1 MLIDL
6 LRTFSLSEDLDRT
19 GNEEDWALYFGQ
31 HRGRRTWNDLHA
43 VPLSIVIGEAGIG
56 KTSEFTMEVDRLAG
70 KGEAAFLLSLNQ
82 LTDTDSWQLVMT
94 GQQLAYDN
102 WVASSQVGYFFLDA
116 VDEARLRSHADFEK
130 ALAVVQRTLEPH
142 FHRVRIAISSR
153 VTDWSVPAVQT
164 AVDRRIASPL
174 SRSLRAQEAVIETDA
189 GGNATTVS
197 SSGAESRVV
206 EPLVVALDPLSLLE
220 ARRCAEAFDLQ
231 EPQQF
236 WTTVS
241 DGDYE
246 FMATRPLDLRWMVAL
261 WNKRRTL
268 GTYREL
274 MDANIE
280 NRLQEFN
287 ESYVA
292 TGDTLSVDQL
302 RTGAMELAA
311 AAEFGDCAYFILE
324 PGGLP
329 GMGELT
335 PQSVLS
341 ALGWGPQDVRRL
353 LATAIFDEASYG
365 RVKFHHRSIREYL
378 AAEWAARQLKTGVPL
393 LRLQAL
399 FVGQPFGAPVL
410 VPARKAALSWLA
422 ALDVAAREWVVRA
435 LPEVLLSDGD
445 PQAWDAP
452 SAEMAFVRCREASK
466 VGFRPGW
473 HQSPSVCMRIGRTL
487 PSGVV
492 AAALADKTVPGDFT
506 ALCYQVAA
514 HAKLADCTAVALA
527 DYRDATAPGWRRVL
541 ALRLLKQVGTG
552 THRQQVFVDLQ
563 AGLFS
568 TNELVAEALTVVDW
582 KGLAVPAL
590 AAIFSATH
598 SEPDYG
604 SGPMARL
611 VKDVLLPETDLASAS
626 LVLEAVMA
634 ALPPPIPG
642 KRFARFPE
650 SDRPERAWLL
660 EVLLDA
666 FERVL
671 ALLPPT
677 SNASSSVCMEA
688 AERVEAQ
695 RDSGFTD
702 SEELRRLHAAI
713 ASHTKLRWDIALAI
727 AHSEDIRASVSRLTW
742 GSNCLVSMGE
752 ADMSELTRLAN
763 DSSQPPAD
771 RDVWQA
777 VAIDVVFQQRSGHA
791 RARSL
796 RALGPFPAGAPRA
809 VMVDAQY
816 RRWRAGAK
824 ARRTW
829 ATEELRRKAETATK
843 LAGFKSRVTADL
855 VGIANGSH
863 GGWLQQLLGHSFNLS
878 GRNDYSHVDFE
889 ALSVNLSPEI
899 AAAFKAGLK
908 EFWRT
913 ITPPEPSS
921 FTEGRVPWTAL
932 LGLAGLRCSLAE
944 PGAIPALLAAEVTKA
959 AQLAVW
965 NLNGPPDWFGAL
977 VDAHRSLV
985 EAALAPWLVK
995 EAQATA
1001 PGNGVR
1007 GALDMV
1013 LRSRTTVRAGM
1024 LAPLVPLVVGSLVP
1038 RQASLHELIGAMRA
1052 DALLSSTAVCAL
1064 CQNKLLTPATGGAD
1078 MFWLRIWMEE
1088 DSVAA
1093 WAWFRGHIALMTTA
1107 ADVEVTA
1114 FAKSMGDLKWLAEPL
1129 PQEQADLLLEVVSL
1143 LRAHPSPV
1151 ASTAGDD
1158 DSLFFGPPSK
1168 RLCQAISQLFVHVR
1182 GAVGYRA
1189 LLGLIACT
1197 TDSEELQRL
1206 RGQALE
1212 HAALDASAGATR
1224 TVEALRSIASPFL
1237 TEPKSEA
1244 QLYLQVIARLEEI
1257 RKNLEEG
1264 PFSERDL
1271 FSCGMPEKFLQ
1282 RWLAAK
1288 FRETQNRRFSVH
1300 REEEVDDDKKTD
1312 IQLSC
1317 PAGNVCV
1324 EIKPVDA
1331 TRYSATSLTETLK
1344 TQIVGQYLKGT
1355 NSSRGILVLMQLDD
1369 KTWDIPGGGKR
1380 QSFSVLV
1387 KYLNEQA
1394 YAIRTSSPGVNE
1406 LAVFGIRCLV

>member
-1 MLIDL
+1 MLINL
-6 LRTFSLSEDLDRT
+6 LRTFSLLEDLDRS
-19 GNEEDWALYFGQ
+19 GYEEDWALYFGQ
-31 HRGRRTWNDLHA
+31 HRGRTTWSDLHA

-56 KTSEFTMEVDRLAG
+56 KTSEFAMEVDRLVD
-70 KGEAAFLLSLNQ
+70 KGEAAFLLPLNQ

-94 GQQLAYDN
+94 EKQPCYDN

-164 AVDRRIASPL
+164 AVDRRITSPL
-174 SRSLRAQEAVIETDA
+174 ARSLRAREAVIETDTEVD
-189 GGNATTVS
+189 ATTVS
-197 SSGAESRVV
+197 PADSEARVV

-220 ARRCAEAFDLQ
+220 ARRCAEAFGLQ

-274 MDANIE
+274 MDYNIE
-280 NRLQEFN
+280 NRLQEVN

-292 TGDTLSVDQL
+292 TGDALSVDQL

-311 AAEFGDCAYFILE
+311 AAEFGDCAYFVLE
-324 PGGLP
+324 PGALP
-329 GMGELT
+329 GMGELA

-341 ALGWGPQDVRRL
+341 AWGPQDVRRL

-399 FVGQPFGAPVL
+399 FVGEPYGAPVL

-422 ALDVAAREWVVRA
+422 ALDVTAREWVVRE

-445 PQAWDAP
+445 PQAWDAL
-452 SAEMAFVRCREASK
+452 SAEMAFVRCMEASK
-466 VGFRPGW
+466 IGFRPGW

-492 AAALADKTVPGDFT
+492 ATALADKTLPGDFT
-506 ALCYQVAA
+506 ALCYQVAS
-514 HAKLADCTAVALA
+514 HAMLADCTPVALA

-552 THRQQVFVDLQ
+552 THRQQVLVDLQ
-563 AGLFS
+563 AGFFS
-568 TNELVAEALTVVDW
+568 TNELLAEALTVVDW
-582 KGLAVPAL
+582 KGLSVPVL
-590 AAIFSATH
+590 AAIFLATH

-611 VKDVLLPETDLASAS
+611 VKDELLSETDLASAG

-634 ALPPPIPG
+634 ALPRPVPG

-650 SDRPERAWLL
+650 SVRPERAWLL
-660 EVLLDA
+660 DVLPDS

-677 SNASSSVCMEA
+677 STASSSVCMEA

-695 RDSGFTD
+695 RVSGFMD

-727 AHSEDIRASVSRLTW
+727 AHSEELRASVSRLTW
-742 GSNCLVSMGE
+742 GSNCLVTMSE
-752 ADMSELTRLAN
+752 ADLPELTRLAN
-763 DSSQPPAD
+763 DASQPPAD
-771 RDVWQA
+771 REVWQA
-777 VAIDVVFQQRSGHA
+777 VAIDVAFRQRSGRA
-791 RARSL
+791 RAQSL
-796 RALGPFPAGAPRA
+796 RTLGPFPAGAPRE
-809 VMVDAQY
+809 VLVDEQY

-824 ARRTW
+824 VRREW
-829 ATEELRRKAETATK
+829 ATEELRRKADTAAK
-843 LAGFKSRVTADL
+843 LAGFKAQVTADL

-863 GGWLQQLLGHSFNLS
+863 GGRLQQLLRHSFNLS
-878 GRNDYSHVDFE
+878 RRNDYSLVDFD

-908 EFWRT
+908 QFWRT
-913 ITPPEPSS
+913 ITPPDPSS

-944 PGAIPALLAAEVTKA
+944 PGVITALLAVEVTKA

-965 NLNGPPDWFGAL
+965 NLNGPPDWFEAL
-977 VDAHRSLV
+977 ADAHKGAV
-985 EAALAPWLVK
+985 ETALAPWLKK
-995 EAQATA
+995 EAQAAA

-1013 LRSRTTVRAGM
+1013 LRCRTKVRAGM
-1024 LAPLVPLVVGSLVP
+1024 LAPLVPLVIGSLVP
-1038 RQASLHELIGAMRA
+1038 RQAHLHELIGAMRE
-1052 DALLSSTAVCAL
+1052 DALLSSTAVCAM
-1064 CQNKLLTPATGGAD
+1064 CHSKLSTLTAGTAD

-1088 DSVAA
+1088 NSAAA
-1093 WAWFRGHIALMTTA
+1093 WTWFRGHIASMKTP

-1114 FAKSMGDLKWLAEPL
+1114 FAKAMGDLKWLVEPL
-1129 PQEQADLLLEVVSL
+1129 SQEQADLLLEVVRL

-1151 ASTAGDD
+1151 ASVAGDD

-1168 RLCQAISQLFVHVR
+1168 RLCQAIAQLFVNVR
-1182 GAVGYRA
+1182 GTVGQRA
-1189 LLGLIACT
+1189 LLGLIDCT
-1197 TDSEELQRL
+1197 TDPEELLRL
-1206 RGQALE
+1206 RGHAIE
-1212 HAALDASAGATR
+1212 HAALDASAGATC
-1224 TVEALRSIASPFL
+1224 TVEALRTIASPFL
-1237 TEPKSEA
+1237 TEPKTEA

-1271 FSCGMPEKFLQ
+1271 FSCGMQEKFLQ

-1324 EIKPVDA
+1324 EIKPVDT
-1331 TRYSATSLTETLK
+1331 TRYSATTLTETLR
-1344 TQIVGQYLKGT
+1344 TQIVGQYLKGA

-1369 KTWDIPGGGKR
+1369 KTWDIPGGAKR
-1380 QSFSVLV
+1380 QPFSELV
-1387 KYLNEQA
+1387 EHLEKQA
-1394 YAIRTSSPGVNE
+1394 HAIKTSSQGVNE

>member
-1 MLIDL
+1 
-6 LRTFSLSEDLDRT
+6 
-19 GNEEDWALYFGQ
+19 
-31 HRGRRTWNDLHA
+31 
-43 VPLSIVIGEAGIG
+43 
-56 KTSEFTMEVDRLAG
+56 MEVDRLADQ
-70 KGEAAFLLSLNQ
+70 GEAAFLLPLNQ
-82 LTDTDSWQLVMT
+82 LTDPDSWQLVMT
-94 GQQLAYDN
+94 GKQPSYDN

-116 VDEARLRSHADFEK
+116 VDESRLRSHADFER

-164 AVDRRIASPL
+164 AIDRRIASPL
-174 SRSLRAQEAVIETDA
+174 ARSLKVREAVIETDA
-189 GGNATTVS
+189 QVDATTVS
-197 SSGAESRVV
+197 PAGSGAKVV

-231 EPQQF
+231 EPQRF

-274 MDANIE
+274 MDSNIE

-287 ESYVA
+287 EGYVA

-311 AAEFGDCAYFILE
+311 AAEFGDCAYLVLE
-324 PGGLP
+324 PGALP
-329 GMGELT
+329 GIGELA

-341 ALGWGPQDVRRL
+341 VWGPQDVRRL

-410 VPARKAALSWLA
+410 VPARKAALSWLG
-422 ALDVAAREWVVRA
+422 ALDVTAREWVVRE

-445 PQAWDAP
+445 PQAWDAL

-492 AAALADKTVPGDFT
+492 AAALADKTLPGDFA
-506 ALCYQVAA
+506 ALCYQVASN
-514 HAKLADCTAVALA
+514 AKLADCTTVALA
-527 DYRDATAPGWRRVL
+527 DYRDATAPGWQRVL

-552 THRQQVFVDLQ
+552 THRQQVLFDLQ

-590 AAIFSATH
+590 AAILSKTH

-611 VKDVLLPETDLASAS
+611 VKDVLVPETDLASAS
-626 LVLEAVMA
+626 LILEAVMA
-634 ALPPPIPG
+634 ALPRPIPG

-660 EVLLDA
+660 DVLPDS

-677 SNASSSVCMEA
+677 STASSSVCMEA
-688 AERVEAQ
+688 AERVEAL

-702 SEELRRLHAAI
+702 SEEFRRLHAAI

-742 GSNCLVSMGE
+742 GSSCLVTMGE
-752 ADMSELTRLAN
+752 ADQCELTRLAN
-763 DSSQPPAD
+763 DASQPPVD
-771 RDVWQA
+771 RDIWRA
-777 VAIDVVFQQRSGHA
+777 VAVDVAFQQRSGRA
-791 RARSL
+791 RAHSL

-816 RRWRAGAK
+816 RRWRDGAK

-829 ATEELRRKAETATK
+829 ATEELRRKADTATK
-843 LAGFKSRVTADL
+843 LAGFKSKVTADL
-855 VGIANGSH
+855 VAIANGSH

-889 ALSVNLSPEI
+889 AFSVNLSPEI

-908 EFWRT
+908 QFWRT
-913 ITPPEPSS
+913 ITPPDPSS

-944 PGAIPALLAAEVTKA
+944 PEAIRALVATEVTKA

-965 NLNGPPDWFGAL
+965 NLNGSPDWFEAL
-977 VDAHRSLV
+977 ADAHRSAV
-985 EAALAPWLVK
+985 EAALAPWLAK
-995 EAQATA
+995 EAQAAT
-1001 PGNGVR
+1001 PGNRVR

-1013 LRSRTTVRAGM
+1013 LRCRTTVRAGM
-1024 LAPLVPLVVGSLVP
+1024 LAPLVPLMISGLVP
-1038 RQASLHELIGAMRA
+1038 QQASLHELIGAMRE

-1064 CQNKLLTPATGGAD
+1064 CQNKLLTPAAGGAD

-1093 WAWFRGHIALMTTA
+1093 WAWFRGHIALLTTP
-1107 ADVEVTA
+1107 ADVDVTA

-1168 RLCQAISQLFVHVR
+1168 RLCQAIAQLFVNVR
-1182 GAVGYRA
+1182 GAVGHRA

-1197 TDSEELQRL
+1197 TDPEELQRL
-1206 RGQALE
+1206 RGQVLE

-1224 TVEALRSIASPFL
+1224 TVDALRTISSPFL

-1271 FSCGMPEKFLQ
+1271 FSCGMPEKYLQ

-1300 REEEVDDDKKTD
+1300 REEEVDDDKMTD

-1324 EIKPVDA
+1324 EIKPVDT
-1331 TRYSATSLTETLK
+1331 TRYSATTLTETLK

-1355 NSSRGILVLMQLDD
+1355 NSSRGVLVLMQLDD
-1369 KTWDIPGGGKR
+1369 KTWDIPGGAKR
-1380 QSFSVLV
+1380 QSFSELV
-1387 KYLNEQA
+1387 EHLEKQA
-1394 YAIRTSSPGVNE
+1394 HAIKTSSRGVNE
-1406 LAVFGIRCLV
+1406 LAVFGMRCLV